1 MPVLGVN
8 IDHVATIRE
17 VRKVSYPSPGE
28 AAEEAVKA
36 GASWIVAHLRE
47 DRRHIQED
55 DIYALR
61 RLVKRFNMEMA
72 PTPEMVRIAGKV
84 RPDQVTL
91 VPEKRKELTTEG
103 GLNIW
108 SHRKHLKEVVKR
120 LKGEGIL
127 VSLFLNPS
135 LSDIEASRELLP
147 DAIEIHTGR
156 YAQKESERELEKIKR
171 SCLLGLKL
179 GLKVNAGH
187 GLNYE
192 NVKRVSSIKGIT
204 ELNIGH
210 SIISRSVMVGM
221 QQAVREMLALIPRN

>member
-1 MPVLGVN
+1 MPLKGVTGRPEADHQRGRPRWKERRSGATNLLILGVN
-8 IDHVATIRE
+8 IDHVATLRE

-28 AAEEAVKA
+28 AAREAVRA

-47 DRRHIQED
+47 DRRHIQDD

-72 PTPEMVRIAGKV
+72 PTQEMVRIASKV

-120 LKGEGIL
+120 L
-127 VSLFLNPS
+127 
-135 LSDIEASRELLP
+135 
-147 DAIEIHTGR
+147 
-156 YAQKESERELEKIKR
+156 
-171 SCLLGLKL
+171 
-179 GLKVNAGH
+179 
-187 GLNYE
+187 
-192 NVKRVSSIKGIT
+192 
-204 ELNIGH
+204 
-210 SIISRSVMVGM
+210 
-221 QQAVREMLALIPRN
+221 